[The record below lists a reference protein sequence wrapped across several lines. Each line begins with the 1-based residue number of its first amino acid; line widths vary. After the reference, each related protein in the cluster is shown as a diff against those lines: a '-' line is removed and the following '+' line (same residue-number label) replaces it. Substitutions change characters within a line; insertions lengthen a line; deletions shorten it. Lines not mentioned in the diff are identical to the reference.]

1 MMATVRT
8 LDAYSIH
15 GHLAAGSSGE
25 ELLDY
30 PSFFES
36 LARDGI
42 GRSSKVGAE
51 TVGLVDYVDLGT
63 RSAFRFISGN
73 DAEPAEAY
81 DPHTGTTA
89 PLELG
94 RERFIVSWA
103 WVVVDPEARIVILER
118 KRPGVPVYQLERYLS
133 GFGRDHGFERL
144 SVSLNPVP
152 SPSFVEEILSFD
164 RIREASVTIRRPN
177 HSFTESAREAV
188 AQIARESNAGSATVQ
203 VNAERK
209 ESLEKDSGI
218 VADII
223 SFAKSPITP
232 VLNAVV
238 KGFRAGFGKE
248 RTVSLK
254 KHQLKSTAT
263 LRDGDTP
270 QQQLEAVEASASVL
284 IDQAKEAEEAGSDQS
299 DAND

>member
-1 MMATVRT
+1 MATVRT

-15 GHLAAGSSGE
+15 GHLAAGSPGE

-30 PSFFES
+30 PSFFDA
-36 LARDGI
+36 LAAQGV
-42 GRSSKVGAE
+42 GRSLKVGTE
-51 TVGLVDYVDLGT
+51 TVGPVDYVDLGG
-63 RSAFRFISGN
+63 RMAFRFISGN
-73 DAEPAEAY
+73 DAESAEAY
-81 DPHTGTTA
+81 DPSTGTTV
-89 PLELG
+89 PVELE
-94 RERFIVSWA
+94 RERFIVSSA
-103 WVVVDPEARIVILER
+103 WVVVDPEARILILER

-133 GFGRDHGFERL
+133 GFGRDEGFDRL

-164 RIREASVTIRRPN
+164 RIREASITIRRPN

-188 AQIARESNAGSATVQ
+188 AQIARDSNAGSATVQ

-218 VADII
+218 VADIV

-254 KHQLKSTAT
+254 KHQLKATAT
-263 LRDGDTP
+263 LRDADSP
-270 QQQLEAVEASASVL
+270 RQQLEAVEASAIVL
-284 IDQAKEAEEAGSDQS
+284 IDQAKEVEEVGLEEID
-299 DAND
+299 